1 MTTAYVAT
9 ADRLLLAE
17 GITSEDTAAAVR
29 LADKRVECVAVS
41 SSAPDRVFA
50 GTFDSGLWRSTDAGE
65 TFERIGGE
73 IEPAAV
79 TALGISNHDSDTV
92 WAGTEPSRIY
102 RSTDGGNTWDHLEG
116 LTDLPSASR
125 WSFPPR
131 PDTHHVR
138 WIEPAPADPDTW
150 YIGIEAG
157 AFVVTRDG
165 GETWDDRP
173 PGARRDNHTIA
184 THPDAPER
192 VYSAAGDGYAESQD
206 AGHTWKQRHDGL
218 EHRYCWGLAVDPGDP
233 DTVVMSTA
241 STARNAHRTGPS
253 YLYRKGSTGAV
264 EQEERGVGEDDGTTS
279 GDEWTRLD
287 SPELDTG
294 EGARRPV
301 LASGT
306 EPGEL
311 YAACDG
317 GLSRTGDAG
326 DSWER
331 CEIPAASVSGPPS
344 VGENDD
350 VTWEDLLEGG
360 PVRGLA
366 IV

>member
-9 ADRLLLAE
+9 PEGLLVARNILSADP
-17 GITSEDTAAAVR
+17 AAAVR
-29 LADKRVECVAVS
+29 IQDERIESVAVS
-41 SSAPDRVFA
+41 SAAPDRVFA
-50 GTFDSGLWRSTDAGE
+50 GTFDAGLWRSTDGGE
-65 TFERIGGE
+65 TFERVGESIG
-73 IEPAAV
+73 PDAV
-79 TALGISNHDSDTV
+79 TAIGIAVQDSETI

-102 RSTDGGNTWDHLEG
+102 RSTDGGATWDHLSG
-116 LTDLPSASR
+116 LADVPSASR

-138 WIEPAPADPDTW
+138 WIEPAPADLDTW
-150 YIGIEAG
+150 YVGIEAG
-157 AFVVTRDG
+157 ALVVTRDG
-165 GETWDDRP
+165 GETWQDRP

-184 THPDAPER
+184 THPDAPDR
-192 VYSAAGDGYAESQD
+192 VYSAAGDGYAESED
-206 AGHTWKQRHDGL
+206 AGRTWERQHDGL

-233 DTVVMSTA
+233 DTVVTSA
-241 STARNAHRTGPS
+241 ARSARNAHRTGPS

-264 EQEERGVGEDDGTTS
+264 EQEEEGAGQDDGATS
-279 GDEWTRLD
+279 GDEWTRLH
-287 SPELDTG
+287 SHELDTG

-306 EPGEL
+306 KPGEL

-317 GLSRTGDAG
+317 GLYRTGDAG

-331 CEIPAASVSGPPS
+331 CELPAASSSGPPS
-344 VGENDD
+344 GRENDD
-350 VTWEDLLEGG
+350 VPWEDLFEDG

>member
-9 ADRLLLAE
+9 ADGLVVAG
-17 GITSEDTAAAVR
+17 GITSGDTTAAVR
-29 LADKRVECVAVS
+29 LEDERVECVAVS

-50 GTFDSGLWRSTDAGE
+50 GTFDAGLWRSTDAGE
-65 TFERIGGE
+65 TFERVGGE

-79 TALGISNHDSDTV
+79 TAVGISSHDPDTV

-102 RSTDGGNTWDHLEG
+102 RSTDGGTTWDRLEG

-138 WIEPAPADPDTW
+138 WIEPAPVDRDTW
-150 YIGIEAG
+150 YVGIEAG

-184 THPDAPER
+184 THPDVPER

-206 AGHTWKQRHDGL
+206 AGRTWKQRHDGL

-233 DTVVMSTA
+233 DTVVMSAA

-253 YLYRKGSTGAV
+253 YLYRKRPTGSG
-264 EQEERGVGEDDGTTS
+264 EKSERGGGTDDGN
-279 GDEWTRLD
+279 GDDKWCLLD
-287 SPELDTG
+287 SSELATG
-294 EGARRPV
+294 EGSRRPV
-301 LASGT
+301 LAAGT

-317 GLSRTGDAG
+317 GLSRTDDAG
-326 DSWER
+326 DSWHV
-331 CEIPAASVSGPPS
+331 CEIPAASVSGTTS
-344 VGENDD
+344 DGDNDVVD
-350 VTWEDLLEGG
+350 WEGLLENG
-360 PVRGLA
+360 PVRGLE